1 MFISLYFET
10 VTDFIFL
17 KHGFDNKKIY
27 IDYKYKKNQDTTET
41 GIVYQI

>member
-10 VTDFIFL
+10 ITDFIFL
-17 KHGFDNKKIY
+17 KDGFDNKKIY